1 MSDRAWNYPF
11 DLPAGDFRTGRA
23 LVRPGFCPELTGVDG
38 RYTGGLRR
46 FPGFRKLSNPA
57 PIYWGQSDP
66 YFFKYVELQRG
77 TTPHLLRGFV
87 VATST
92 CTYFQYYDT
101 EFKKWWAQDLARGA
115 PIVPGTVQDVAARG
129 RFLYVLCGSSGSF
142 TFTCRDYGVLWAAWA
157 PFGYTSLPSLS
168 VDSKIQHVGR
178 KSLGHD
184 SKIEIQTEPFWV
196 DEPDEGYRI
205 VLEGVWMVGV
215 RLGNAIR
222 NVWTPLVLATVTG
235 YVGTWNF
242 GTDLDKVPN
251 DWVGTITGTITLP
264 ESGHPY
270 DTVEIY
276 RTVGNGG
283 TLYREFALT
292 QEPGLGTG
300 TRTFALGAGDS
311 VTADWKGTSS
321 DAYLTIGAPVY
332 DPEWDDPGA
341 PRPTGDRIAMMGAV
355 TVMRPDP
362 SAGSEELGEVWW
374 SRTDKKAAET
384 FPADNVYRPPT
395 LSDRIETFVQAG
407 SVLYG
412 LAPSRAYRFARSG
425 TAMAVHEVA
434 VGYGIV
440 GRYAAC
446 SVGTDVV
453 YITPSGLV
461 MLNGTTGQVTTVGA
475 LDRVIQEEW
484 ANNHASL
491 SVGYDAKAGV
501 LFVFN
506 PVREEA
512 MAIWGSTN
520 CVSRLKDMNFK
531 LMTVGPDPEKGGPDR
546 AWFLSAT
553 GAIFCMNTDR
563 VGSQTMLPLAGT
575 CNGVVTASNAGDTT
589 KLVSTSSGFSIPSD
603 VQPYVYILSGNSAG
617 QKRKLAATEHT
628 PHELTLTSGVALE
641 PGDRFAISPIPFE
654 VVGWPLGADDDPR
667 VPRVLNLRRTL
678 KSVGAN
684 VVLHGGDTNPATNP
698 NLKLTVQG
706 FKRMDTTPLV
716 TQEIAMVEEPAAC
729 IGKALVSDYV
739 VYPGIKVLS
748 SNVDFTLVAMT
759 AWGNLGQG
767 GDERA

>member
-1 MSDRAWNYPF
+1 
-11 DLPAGDFRTGRA
+11 
-23 LVRPGFCPELTGVDG
+23 
-38 RYTGGLRR
+38 
-46 FPGFRKLSNPA
+46 
-57 PIYWGQSDP
+57 
-66 YFFKYVELQRG
+66 
-77 TTPHLLRGFV
+77 
-87 VATST
+87 
-92 CTYFQYYDT
+92 
-101 EFKKWWAQDLARGA
+101 
-115 PIVPGTVQDVAARG
+115 
-129 RFLYVLCGSSGSF
+129 
-142 TFTCRDYGVLWAAWA
+142 
-157 PFGYTSLPSLS
+157 
-168 VDSKIQHVGR
+168 
-178 KSLGHD
+178 
-184 SKIEIQTEPFWV
+184 
-196 DEPDEGYRI
+196 
-205 VLEGVWMVGV
+205 WMVGV

-242 GTDLDKVPN
+242 GTDLDKVPD
-251 DWVGTITGTITLP
+251 DWVGTITGRITLP
-264 ESGHPY
+264 ASDHPYLY

-283 TLYREFALT
+283 TLYREFTLT
-292 QEPGLGTG
+292 EEGGLGTG

-362 SAGSEELGEVWW
+362 SAGSEELSEVWW
-374 SRTDKKAAET
+374 SRTDKMAPET

-395 LSDRIETFVQAG
+395 LSDRIETFVKAG
-407 SVLYG
+407 SALYG

-425 TAMAVHEVA
+425 PSMAVHEVA

-446 SVGTDVV
+446 PVGTDVV

-461 MLNGTTGQVTTVGA
+461 ILNGTTGQVTTVGA

-484 ANNHASL
+484 ANDHASL

-512 MAIWGSTN
+512 MAIWSSTN

-531 LMTVGPDPEKGGPDR
+531 LMTVGPDPEEGGPDR
-546 AWFLSAT
+546 AWFLSTT
-553 GAIFCMNTDR
+553 GVFFCMNTARD
-563 VGSQTMLPLAGT
+563 GHQTMLPLAGT

-589 KLVSTSSGFSIPSD
+589 KLVSTSSYFEVPSD

-617 QKRKLAATEHT
+617 QKRKLAATKHT

-654 VVGWPLGADDDPR
+654 VVGWPLGAQDDDPR
-667 VPRVLNLRRTL
+667 TPRVLNLRRTL

-684 VVLHGGDTNPATNP
+684 VVLHGGETNPATNP

>member
-23 LVRPGFCPELTGVDG
+23 LVRPGFCPVLTGVDG
-38 RYTGGLRR
+38 RYTGGLRV
-46 FPGFRKLSNPA
+46 FPGMRPDTGFNFGPITGTPVFRYIEVQK
-57 PIYWGQSDP
+57 
-66 YFFKYVELQRG
+66 G
-77 TTPHLLRGFV
+77 TTAHVLRGFIL
-87 VATST
+87 ATGTST
-92 CTYFQYYDT
+92 QFRYYDSGMVMVKTLT
-101 EFKKWWAQDLARGA
+101 EPPA
-115 PIVPGTVQDVAARG
+115 GTVQDVAARG
-129 RFLYVLCGSSGSF
+129 RFLYVMCGSSGCF
-142 TFTCRDYGVLWAAWA
+142 TYEVDNTGFFTAHT
-157 PFGYTSLPSLS
+157 FGYTSLPSLS
-168 VDSKIQHVGR
+168 VVSPIGHVGQ
-178 KSLGHD
+178 KSLNFGG
-184 SKIEIQTEPFWV
+184 KIEVPSEPFW
-196 DEPDEGYRI
+196 DEELGGYR
-205 VLEGVWMVGV
+205 VQYDVTWMVGV

-242 GTDLDKVPN
+242 GTDLNKVPN
-251 DWVGTITGTITLP
+251 DWVGMITGRITLP
-264 ESGHPY
+264 PSGHSY

-283 TLYREFALT
+283 TLYREFTLT

-311 VTADWKGTSS
+311 VVADWKGTSS
-321 DAYLTIGAPVY
+321 DAYLTLGAPVY

-362 SAGSEELGEVWW
+362 SAGSGELGEVWW
-374 SRTDKKAAET
+374 SRTDKMAPET

-395 LSDRIETFVQAG
+395 LSDRIETFVKAG
-407 SVLYG
+407 SALYG
-412 LAPSRAYRFARSG
+412 LTPSRAYRFARSG

-434 VGYGIV
+434 VGYGVV

-461 MLNGTTGQVTTVGA
+461 MLNGATGQVTTVGA

-484 ANNHASL
+484 ANDHASL

-512 MAIWGSTN
+512 MAIWSSTN

-546 AWFLSAT
+546 VWFLTTT
-553 GAIFCMNTDR
+553 GVFCCMNTDR
-563 VGSQTMLPLAGT
+563 VGHQTMLPLAGT

-589 KLVSTSSGFSIPSD
+589 KLVSTSSFFEVPRD

-617 QKRKLAATEHT
+617 QKRKLAATRHT
-628 PHELTLTSGVALE
+628 SHELTLTSGVALE

-654 VVGWPLGADDDPR
+654 VVGWPLGAQDDDPR
-667 VPRVLNLRRTL
+667 TPRVLNLRRTL

-684 VVLHGGDTNPATNP
+684 VVLHGGDTNPDTNP

>member
-23 LVRPGFCPELTGVDG
+23 LVRPGFCPVLTGVDG

-46 FPGFRKLSNPA
+46 FPGFRKLPSHPA
-57 PIYWGQSDP
+57 PIYWDQGDP
-66 YFFKYVELQRG
+66 YFFKYVELQKG
-77 TTPHLLRGFV
+77 TTSHLMRGFV

-92 CTYFQYYDT
+92 YTYFQYYDT
-101 EFKKWWAQDLARGA
+101 EKKEWGSQNLGGAA
-115 PIVPGTVQDVAARG
+115 PIIPGTVQDVAARG

-142 TFTCRDYGVLWAAWA
+142 TFTCPDNGLLWIEWK
-157 PFGYTSLPSLS
+157 PFGYTTLPSLS
-168 VDSKIQHVGR
+168 VDSPIAHVGQ
-178 KSLGHD
+178 KSLNYGG
-184 SKIEIQTEPFWV
+184 KIEVPSEAFW
-196 DEPDEGYRI
+196 DEELGSYR
-205 VLEGVWMVGV
+205 VQFDVTWMVGV

-235 YVGTWNF
+235 YVGTANF
-242 GTDLDKVPN
+242 GTDLDKVPD
-251 DWVGTITGTITLP
+251 DWVGTITGRITLP
-264 ESGHPY
+264 ASGHPY

-283 TLYREFALT
+283 TLYREFTLT
-292 QEPGLGTG
+292 EEWGFGTG

-311 VTADWKGTSS
+311 VAADWKGTSS
-321 DAYLTIGAPVY
+321 DAYLTLGAPVY

-407 SVLYG
+407 SVIYG
-412 LAPSRAYRFARSG
+412 LAPSRAYRFARTG

-446 SVGTDVV
+446 PVGMDVAYV
-453 YITPSGLV
+453 TPSGLV
-461 MLNGTTGQVTTVGA
+461 VLNGTTGQVTTVGA
-475 LDRVIQEEW
+475 LDQVIREEW
-484 ANNHASL
+484 ADDHASL

-501 LFVFN
+501 LFVLN

-512 MAIWGSTN
+512 MAVWGSTN
-520 CVSRLKDMNFK
+520 CVSRLKDMDFK
-531 LMTVGPDPEKGGPDR
+531 FMTVGPDPVEGGPDR

-553 GAIFCMNTDR
+553 GAIFCMNTARD
-563 VGSQTMLPLAGT
+563 GDQTMLPLAGT
-575 CNGVVTASNAGDTT
+575 YNGVVTASNAGDTT
-589 KLVSTSSGFSIPSD
+589 KLVSTSSSFAVPSD

-654 VVGWPLGADDDPR
+654 VVGWSLGADDDPR
-667 VPRVLNLRRTL
+667 VPRALHLRRTL

-684 VVLHGGDTNPATNP
+684 VVLHGGETNPATNP

-748 SNVDFTLVAMT
+748 SNVDFTLVSMT

>member
-23 LVRPGFCPELTGVDG
+23 LVRPGFCPVLTGVDG
-38 RYTGGLRR
+38 RYTGGLRV
-46 FPGFRKLSNPA
+46 FPGMRPDTGFNFGPITGTPVFRYIEVQK
-57 PIYWGQSDP
+57 
-66 YFFKYVELQRG
+66 G
-77 TTPHLLRGFV
+77 TTAHVLRGFIL
-87 VATST
+87 ATGTST
-92 CTYFQYYDT
+92 QFRYYDSELDRVVVKTLT
-101 EFKKWWAQDLARGA
+101 EPPA
-115 PIVPGTVQDVAARG
+115 GTVQDVAARG
-129 RFLYVLCGSSGSF
+129 RFIYVMCGSSGCF
-142 TFTCRDYGVLWAAWA
+142 TYVVDNAGAFTAYT
-157 PFGYTSLPSLS
+157 FGYTSLPSLS
-168 VDSKIQHVGR
+168 VVSPIPHVGQ
-178 KSLGHD
+178 KNLNFGG
-184 SKIEIQTEPFWV
+184 KIEVPSEPFW
-196 DEPDEGYRI
+196 DEVLGSYRI
-205 VLEGVWMVGV
+205 RFDVTWMVGV

-235 YVGTWNF
+235 YVGTWAA
-242 GTDLDKVPN
+242 GTDLDKVPD
-251 DWVGTITGTITLP
+251 DWVGMITGTITLP
-264 ESGHPY
+264 ASGHSY

-292 QEPGLGTG
+292 VDGGLGTG
-300 TRTFALGAGDS
+300 TRTFALGAGGF
-311 VTADWKGTSS
+311 VPADWVGTSS

-362 SAGSEELGEVWW
+362 SAGSEELGETWW

-395 LSDRIETFVQAG
+395 LSDRPLTYISAG
-407 SVLYG
+407 SVVYG
-412 LAPSRAYRFARSG
+412 LAPSRVYRFARSG

-446 SVGTDVV
+446 AVGTDVAYV
-453 YITPSGLV
+453 SHAGLV
-461 MLNGTTGQVTTVGA
+461 MLSGATGQVTTVGA
-475 LDRVIQEEW
+475 LDRLIQTDW
-484 ANNHASL
+484 AKQRSDL
-491 SVGYDAKAGV
+491 VLVYDSELMA
-501 LFVFN
+501 LFILN
-506 PVREEA
+506 PAIEEA
-512 MAIWGSTN
+512 VVLWGSTN
-520 CVSRLKDMNFK
+520 TVSRLKDMRFIAAVSSPVPS
-531 LMTVGPDPEKGGPDR
+531 TGGPKRAHFLTPEGRVFRVNADR
-546 AWFLSAT
+546 SYWVNNMMGIT
-553 GAIFCMNTDR
+553 GAPRNGTFTAASTGTTLTCSTATWP
-563 VGSQTMLPLAGT
+563 VGNEMAG
-575 CNGVVTASNAGDTT
+575 A
-589 KLVSTSSGFSIPSD
+589 
-603 VQPYVYILSGNSAG
+603 YVYILSGVSAG
-617 QKRKLAATEHT
+617 QKRVITGSTATTLKVSSPVTVAA
-628 PHELTLTSGVALE
+628 
-641 PGDRFAISPIPFE
+641 GDRFAISPIPFE

-729 IGKALVSDYV
+729 IGKALVSDYI

-748 SNVDFTLVAMT
+748 SNVDFTLVSMT